1 MAKYLQNNSVGII
14 CIGGKNLIP
23 GADPTPV
30 TEKDIAHPRVASKIA
45 NKILTLTEDDK
56 PALPEE
62 DPLQDMTVSQLKAL
76 AAKENIDLGP
86 AKSKTDIIAA
96 IHAADQG

>member
-23 GADPTPV
+23 GAEPTAV
-30 TEKDIAHPRVASKIA
+30 TEKEAEHPRIVAKIEK
-45 NKILTLTEDDK
+45 KILTLTEDDQ
-56 PALPEE
+56 PELPEV
-62 DPLQDMTVSQLKAL
+62 DPLLDMTVPQLKAL
-76 AAKENIDLGP
+76 AAKESIDLGS

-96 IHAADQG
+96 IHAADQE

>member
-30 TEKDIAHPRVASKIA
+30 TEKDIAHPHIAAKIA
-45 NKILTLTEDDK
+45 SGVLTLTEDEK
-56 PALPEE
+56 PALPEA

-76 AAKENIDLGP
+76 AAKENIDVGS

-96 IHAADQG
+96 IHAANQG

>member
-1 MAKYLQNNSVGII
+1 MAKYLKNNSVGII

-30 TEKDIAHPRVASKIA
+30 TEKEAAHPLVAAKI
-45 NKILTLTEDDK
+45 NKKILTLTEDDQ
-56 PALPEE
+56 PALPEA
-62 DPLQDMTVSQLKAL
+62 DPLLEMTLSQLKAL
-76 AAKENIDLGP
+76 AASEKIDLGS
-86 AKSKTDIIAA
+86 AKSKTDIIAV